1 MKGGDNVTDKKE
13 EIININTPQNRDD
26 LQFQKLLFANLAS
39 LVTRDLNANRQ
50 VQYTFHRNFTKT
62 DVMNWLANPAKY
74 EKQLRR
80 LSRFLYDTSSHY
92 KRLVQYFATMLTFDY
107 VIEPYGMNDF
117 TPTPEL
123 IDKVK
128 KKYINIVNYV
138 EVMNLKHE
146 FLKVCERAWIDDVSY
161 YYELRYPDSYFLMPL
176 DPDYCQITG
185 IEDGCYTFSFDFHFF
200 ETHKDELD
208 KYPEEFKKKFDI
220 YKEKG
225 RKKRWQEIDPN
236 NSLCIKV
243 AESIDYP
250 IPPFCG
256 LSEEIWALEE
266 YKDLK
271 LSKTELE
278 NYLIL
283 VAKIP
288 YKDKS
293 ESENNFA
300 VSLDIAK
307 EYYDRMAANLPDQV
321 GSLLSIF
328 DSVEA
333 IRVDKNDKDTDRVSE
348 AQQLIYDSAG
358 VSQVLFNSGSTAS
371 TVAKS
376 ILVDENVSFK
386 VLRQLERWVNK
397 KLKDVNKGI
406 KFKVEFLDITR
417 YTRDEYIKTLKE
429 GGTLGVPNKI
439 RYAAALGQSPSS
451 ILHMGFLENSVL
463 NIVDNWKPLS
473 TSYTQSGDGGRPKK
487 DEDDLTESGE
497 TTRDKDSNNPDV
509 RE

>member
-1 MKGGDNVTDKKE
+1 MCIKGL
-13 EIININTPQNRDD
+13 I
-26 LQFQKLLFANLAS
+26 
-39 LVTRDLNANRQ
+39 
-50 VQYTFHRNFTKT
+50 Y
-62 DVMNWLANPAKY
+62 
-74 EKQLRR
+74 R
-80 LSRFLYDTSSHY
+80 LS
-92 KRLVQYFATMLTFDY
+92 
-107 VIEPYGMNDF
+107 
-117 TPTPEL
+117 
-123 IDKVK
+123 
-128 KKYINIVNYV
+128 
-138 EVMNLKHE
+138 
-146 FLKVCERAWIDDVSY
+146 
-161 YYELRYPDSYFLMPL
+161 
-176 DPDYCQITG
+176 
-185 IEDGCYTFSFDFHFF
+185 
-200 ETHKDELD
+200 
-208 KYPEEFKKKFDI
+208 
-220 YKEKG
+220 
-225 RKKRWQEIDPN
+225 
-236 NSLCIKV
+236 
-243 AESIDYP
+243 

-397 KLKDVNKGI
+397 
-406 KFKVEFLDITR
+406 
-417 YTRDEYIKTLKE
+417 
-429 GGTLGVPNKI
+429 
-439 RYAAALGQSPSS
+439 S
-451 ILHMGFLENSVL
+451 
-463 NIVDNWKPLS
+463 
-473 TSYTQSGDGGRPKK
+473 
-487 DEDDLTESGE
+487 
-497 TTRDKDSNNPDV
+497 
-509 RE
+509 